1 MGEEGGRGKCD
12 ISHWI
17 KEEVPDIIY
26 IVDSS

>member
-1 MGEEGGRGKCD
+1 MGEEGGRGECD